1 MTFKC
6 SFLRVG
12 QGYNN
17 IRKATLKKDCT
28 ETATNTLA
36 SLHFKITCSKL
47 SSTVLDDRKYII
59 FSSLPKKSL
68 TQLDWTRH
76 EKDGPPS
83 LFI

>member
-1 MTFKC
+1 MTFK

-17 IRKATLKKDCT
+17 IRKATLKKKDCT

-36 SLHFKITCSKL
+36 SLRFRITCSKL
-47 SSTVLDDRKYII
+47 SSAVLDDRKYII

-68 TQLDWTRH
+68 TQLDRTRH